1 MNRIIKYFERI
12 AAYYA
17 KKHEREI
24 AQAQLYRMSDRELHD
39 IGISRGD
46 IRNLV

>member
-1 MNRIIKYFERI
+1 MQKIIEWFDR
-12 AAYYA
+12 AAKYYA
-17 KKHEREI
+17 AKHKREI

-39 IGISRGD
+39 IGVSRGD

>member
-1 MNRIIKYFERI
+1 MNRIIKYFERV

-24 AQAQLYRMSDRELHD
+24 AQAQLYKMSDRELRD
-39 IGISRGD
+39 IGIPRAS
-46 IRNLV
+46 IRYMV

>member
-1 MNRIIKYFERI
+1 MSRIIKYFERI
-12 AAYYA
+12 ATYYA

-24 AQAQLYRMSDRELHD
+24 AQAELYKLSDRELRD

>member
-1 MNRIIKYFERI
+1 MNRIIKYFERV

-17 KKHEREI
+17 KKHEQQI
-24 AQAQLYRMSDRELHD
+24 AQSQLYKMSDRELHD
-39 IGISRGD
+39 IGISRGE

>member
-12 AAYYA
+12 ASYYA

-24 AQAQLYRMSDRELHD
+24 AQAQLYRMTDRELHD
-39 IGISRGD
+39 IGVPRSS
-46 IRNLV
+46 IRYMV

>member
-17 KKHEREI
+17 KKHEQQI
-24 AQAQLYRMSDRELHD
+24 AQAQLYRMTDRELRD
-39 IGISRGD
+39 IGISRAS
-46 IRNLV
+46 IRYMV